1 MLNNDKLFLLLKE
14 KELLSSKDINEIE
27 SLLQKKDVSF
37 DLGEFV
43 VKEKMIGPEK
53 FTEIKA
59 QMLNLPYKNL
69 VDENITK
76 EALNLI
82 NPELAENYKAVCFYF
97 DKEKMQVGL
106 VDPDLKAMEAINF
119 LGKQKKLEVEYFVIS
134 KISLNSAFKQY
145 KKIEEEISL
154 ALEVK
159 LKEEEDSLEFKKGD
173 EPDVLDVAEDDESA
187 PIAKIVSVIIRNAV
201 DSRASDIHIEPYENE
216 SRVRYRVDGILKN
229 ALFLPKNIHNS
240 VVARIKVLAKMKLD
254 ETRVPQDGRIVL
266 IFDGREI
273 DFRISTLPIGVGL
286 EKIVMRVLD
295 TVKGIISLEELG
307 FNQHI
312 LEVFKK
318 NIKKTNGIILS
329 TGPTGSGKT
338 TTLYSIINIL
348 NKEGVNISTLE
359 DPIEY
364 QMKGVNQSQIRPKIG
379 YSFATGLRSLV
390 RQDPDIIMV
399 GEIRDE
405 ETAELSVHAG
415 LTGHLV
421 LSTLHT
427 NDALS
432 TIFRL
437 LDMKVEPILL
447 TSILRMILAQR
458 LSRRLCPYCK
468 KEATAELK
476 AQIIKEAKEEFVGL
490 KEDRLAKEI
499 PELKEAG
506 SIDNLKVYEPV
517 GCARCQKTGYLDRVA
532 LGEVIEL
539 DENLKRAIMNDIKHL
554 DINVVKSSQE
564 FISLRQDGYMK
575 ILRGLTTLEE
585 VLRVI
590 EA

>member
-1 MLNNDKLFLLLKE
+1 MVNNDKLFELLKE
-14 KELLSSKDINEIE
+14 NRLLTLADINEIE
-27 SLLQKKDVSF
+27 VLLQKKDPSF
-37 DLGEFV
+37 NLGEFV
-43 VKEKMIGPEK
+43 VKEKMVGPEK

-59 QMLNLPYKNL
+59 KMLNLPYKNL
-69 VDENITK
+69 VDENISK
-76 EALNLI
+76 DALNLI
-82 NPELAENYKAVCFYF
+82 NPELAENYKAVCFFF
-97 DKEKMQVGL
+97 DKVKMQVGL
-106 VDPDLKAMEAINF
+106 VEPNLKAMEAINF

-154 ALEVK
+154 ALETK

-173 EPDVLDVAEDDESA
+173 EPDILDSDDTDESA

-216 SRVRYRVDGILKN
+216 SRVRFRVDGILKN

-240 VVARIKVLAKMKLD
+240 VVSRVKVLAKMKLD

-286 EKIVMRVLD
+286 EKVVMRVLD
-295 TVKGIISLEELG
+295 TVKGVISLEELG

-312 LEVFKK
+312 LEAFKR

-338 TTLYSIINIL
+338 TTLYSVINIL

-379 YSFATGLRSLV
+379 YTFATGLRSLV

-432 TIFRL
+432 TVFRL

-468 KEATAELK
+468 KEVSVETK
-476 AQIIKEAKEEFVGL
+476 AQIIKEAKEEFSEL
-490 KEDRLAKEI
+490 KEDRLVKEI
-499 PELKEAG
+499 PELKEVG
-506 SIDNLKVYEPV
+506 SIDKLKIYEPV

-539 DENLKRAIMNDIKHL
+539 NDDLKHIIMTDIKNL
-554 DINVVKSSQE
+554 DIEAVKKSQE
-564 FISLRQDGYMK
+564 FVSLRQDGYIK
-575 ILRGLTTLEE
+575 ILRGFTTLEE

-590 EA
+590 ES

>member
-1 MLNNDKLFLLLKE
+1 
-14 KELLSSKDINEIE
+14 
-27 SLLQKKDVSF
+27 
-37 DLGEFV
+37 
-43 VKEKMIGPEK
+43 
-53 FTEIKA
+53 
-59 QMLNLPYKNL
+59 
-69 VDENITK
+69 
-76 EALNLI
+76 
-82 NPELAENYKAVCFYF
+82 
-97 DKEKMQVGL
+97 
-106 VDPDLKAMEAINF
+106 
-119 LGKQKKLEVEYFVIS
+119 
-134 KISLNSAFKQY
+134 
-145 KKIEEEISL
+145 
-154 ALEVK
+154 
-159 LKEEEDSLEFKKGD
+159 
-173 EPDVLDVAEDDESA
+173 
-187 PIAKIVSVIIRNAV
+187 
-201 DSRASDIHIEPYENE
+201 
-216 SRVRYRVDGILKN
+216 
-229 ALFLPKNIHNS
+229 
-240 VVARIKVLAKMKLD
+240 
-254 ETRVPQDGRIVL
+254 
-266 IFDGREI
+266 
-273 DFRISTLPIGVGL
+273 
-286 EKIVMRVLD
+286 MRVLD
-295 TVKGIISLEELG
+295 TVKGVISLEELG

-312 LEVFKK
+312 LEAFKR

-338 TTLYSIINIL
+338 TTLYSVINIL

-379 YSFATGLRSLV
+379 YTFATGLRSLV

-432 TIFRL
+432 TVFRL

-458 LSRRLCPYCK
+458 LARRLCPYCK
-468 KEATAELK
+468 KEVSADIK
-476 AQIIKEAKEEFVGL
+476 SQIIKEAKEELSEL

-506 SIDNLKVYEPV
+506 SIDNLKIYEPV

-539 DENLKRAIMNDIKHL
+539 NDELKHIIMTNIKEL
-554 DINVVKSSQE
+554 DIELVKKSQE
-564 FISLRQDGYMK
+564 FVSLRQDGYIK
-575 ILRGLTTLEE
+575 ILRGFTTLEE

-590 EA
+590 ES

>member
-1 MLNNDKLFLLLKE
+1 MENNDKLFDLLKE
-14 KELLSSKDINEIE
+14 NKLLSTSDINRIE
-27 SLLQKKDVSF
+27 RVLQNKDSSF
-37 DLGEFV
+37 DLGDFV
-43 VKEKMIGPEK
+43 VREKIIGPEK

-59 QMLNLPYKNL
+59 QMLNLPYMNL
-69 VDENITK
+69 VDADISK
-76 EALNLI
+76 EALNMI
-82 NPELAENYKAVCFYF
+82 NQELADNYKAVCFYF
-97 DKEKMQVGL
+97 DNNKMKVGL
-106 VDPDLKAMEAINF
+106 VEPNLKAMEAINF

-134 KISLNSAFKQY
+134 KISLNSALKQY

-154 ALEVK
+154 ALKTK
-159 LKEEEDSLEFKKGD
+159 LKEEEADLEFKRVD
-173 EPDVLDVAEDDESA
+173 EPDILDPDADSEGA

-201 DSRASDIHIEPYENE
+201 ESRASDIHIEPYENE
-216 SRVRYRVDGILKN
+216 SRVRIRVDGILKN

-266 IFDGREI
+266 VFDGREI

-286 EKIVMRVLD
+286 EKVVMRILD
-295 TVKGIISLEELG
+295 TVKGIISLEGLG

-312 LEVFKK
+312 LTTFKR

-437 LDMKVEPILL
+437 LDMGVEPILL

-458 LSRRLCPYCK
+458 LARRLCKHCK
-468 KEATAELK
+468 KECSIEIK
-476 AQIIKEAKEEFVGL
+476 NQIIKDAKEEFAGL
-490 KEDRLAKEI
+490 WEGRLEKEI

-506 SIDNLKVYEPV
+506 SIDNLKIYEPV
-517 GCARCQKTGYLDRVA
+517 GCARCQNTGYLDRVA
-532 LGEVIEL
+532 LGEVIEVN
-539 DENLKRAIMNDIKHL
+539 DELKHIIMTDIKNL
-554 DINVVKSSQE
+554 DIAAVKKCQE
-564 FISLRQDGYMK
+564 FVSLRQDSYIK
-575 ILRGLTTLEE
+575 VLRGITTLEE

-590 EA
+590 ES

>member
-1 MLNNDKLFLLLKE
+1 MVNNDKLFELLKE
-14 KELLSSKDINEIE
+14 NRLLTLADINEIE
-27 SLLQKKDVSF
+27 VLLQKKDPSF
-37 DLGEFV
+37 NLGEFV
-43 VKEKMIGPEK
+43 VKEKMVGPEK

-59 QMLNLPYKNL
+59 KMLNLPYKNL
-69 VDENITK
+69 VDENISK
-76 EALNLI
+76 DALNLI
-82 NPELAENYKAVCFYF
+82 NPELAENYKAVCFFF
-97 DKEKMQVGL
+97 DKVKMQVGL
-106 VDPDLKAMEAINF
+106 VEPNLKAMEAINF

-154 ALEVK
+154 ALETK

-173 EPDVLDVAEDDESA
+173 EPDILDSDDTDESA

-216 SRVRYRVDGILKN
+216 SRVRFRVDGILKN

-240 VVARIKVLAKMKLD
+240 VVSRVKVLAKMKLD

-286 EKIVMRVLD
+286 EKVVMRVLD
-295 TVKGIISLEELG
+295 TVKGVISLEELG

-312 LEVFKK
+312 LEAFKR

-338 TTLYSIINIL
+338 TTLYSVINIL

-379 YSFATGLRSLV
+379 YTFATGLRSLV

-458 LSRRLCPYCK
+458 LSRRLCSYCK
-468 KEATAELK
+468 KEVSADIK
-476 AQIIKEAKEEFVGL
+476 SQIIKESKEEFSEL

-506 SIDNLKVYEPV
+506 SIDNLKIYEPV

-539 DENLKRAIMNDIKHL
+539 NDELKHIIMTNIKEL
-554 DINVVKSSQE
+554 DIELVKKSQE
-564 FISLRQDGYMK
+564 FVSLRQDGYIK

-590 EA
+590 ES

>member
-1 MLNNDKLFLLLKE
+1 MVNNDKLFELLKE
-14 KELLSSKDINEIE
+14 NRLLTLADINEIE
-27 SLLQKKDVSF
+27 VLLQKKDPSF
-37 DLGEFV
+37 NLGEFV
-43 VKEKMIGPEK
+43 VKEKMVGPEK

-59 QMLNLPYKNL
+59 KMLNLPYKNL
-69 VDENITK
+69 VDENISK
-76 EALNLI
+76 DALNLI
-82 NPELAENYKAVCFYF
+82 NPELAENYKAVCFFF
-97 DKEKMQVGL
+97 DKVKMQVGL
-106 VDPDLKAMEAINF
+106 VEPNLKAMEAINF

-154 ALEVK
+154 ALETK

-173 EPDVLDVAEDDESA
+173 EPDILDSDDTDESA

-216 SRVRYRVDGILKN
+216 SRVRFRVDGILKN

-240 VVARIKVLAKMKLD
+240 VVSRVKVLAKMKLD

-286 EKIVMRVLD
+286 EKVVMRVLD
-295 TVKGIISLEELG
+295 TVKGVISLEELG

-312 LEVFKK
+312 LEAFKR

-338 TTLYSIINIL
+338 TTLYSVINIL

-379 YSFATGLRSLV
+379 YTFATGLRSLV

-458 LSRRLCPYCK
+458 LSRRLCSYCK
-468 KEATAELK
+468 KETSNEIK
-476 AQIIKEAKEEFVGL
+476 AQIIKEAKEEFSEL
-490 KEDRLAKEI
+490 KEDRLVKEI
-499 PELKEAG
+499 PELKEVG
-506 SIDNLKVYEPV
+506 SIDKLKIYEPV

-539 DENLKRAIMNDIKHL
+539 NDDLKHIIMTDIKNL
-554 DINVVKSSQE
+554 DIEAVKKSQE
-564 FISLRQDGYMK
+564 FVSLRQDGYIK
-575 ILRGLTTLEE
+575 ILRGFTTLEE

-590 EA
+590 ES

>member
-1 MLNNDKLFLLLKE
+1 MVNNDKFFELLKE
-14 KELLSSKDINEIE
+14 EKLLSTKDINEIE
-27 SLLQKKDVSF
+27 ASLQRKNASF
-37 DLGEFV
+37 DLGDYV
-43 VKEKMIGPEK
+43 VKERIIGPEK
-53 FTEIKA
+53 FTELNA
-59 QMLNLPYKNL
+59 QLLNLPYKNL

-106 VDPDLKAMEAINF
+106 VDPNLKAMEAINF
-119 LGKQKKLEVEYFVIS
+119 LGQQTKKEVEYFVIS

-154 ALEVK
+154 ALKVK
-159 LKEEEDSLEFKKGD
+159 LREEEDSLEFKKTD
-173 EPDVLDVAEDDESA
+173 EPDLLETGDTDESA

-201 DSRASDIHIEPYENE
+201 DSRASDIHVEPYENE

-240 VVARIKVLAKMKLD
+240 VVARIKVLARMKLD

-273 DFRISTLPIGVGL
+273 DFRISTLPIGINT
-286 EKIVMRVLD
+286 EKVVMRVLD

-312 LEVFKK
+312 LNVFRR

-338 TTLYSIINIL
+338 TTLYSIINML

-379 YSFATGLRSLV
+379 YTFATGLRSLV

-405 ETAELSVHAG
+405 ETAELSIHAG
-415 LTGHLV
+415 LTGHMV

-458 LSRRLCPYCK
+458 LARRLCPHCK
-468 KEATAELK
+468 KETSPEIK
-476 AQIIKEAKEEFVGL
+476 AKIMEEAKEEFAGL
-490 KEDRLAKEI
+490 EDDRLSKEI
-499 PELKEAG
+499 VELKEAG
-506 SIDNLKVYEPV
+506 SIDNLKIYEPV
-517 GCARCQKTGYLDRVA
+517 GCSRCQKTGYLDRVA

-539 DENLKRAIMNDIKHL
+539 NDDLRHIIMKDVRELNIEA
-554 DINVVKSSQE
+554 VKKSQE
-564 FISLRQDGYMK
+564 FVSLRQDGYIK

>member
-1 MLNNDKLFLLLKE
+1 MVNNDKLFELLKE
-14 KELLSSKDINEIE
+14 NRLLTLADINEIE
-27 SLLQKKDVSF
+27 VLLQKKDPSF
-37 DLGEFV
+37 NLGEFV
-43 VKEKMIGPEK
+43 VKEKMVGPEK

-59 QMLNLPYKNL
+59 KMLNLPYKNL
-69 VDENITK
+69 VDENISK
-76 EALNLI
+76 DALNLI
-82 NPELAENYKAVCFYF
+82 NPELAENYKAVCFFF
-97 DKEKMQVGL
+97 DKVKMQVGL
-106 VDPDLKAMEAINF
+106 VEPNLKAMEAINF

-154 ALEVK
+154 ALETK

-173 EPDVLDVAEDDESA
+173 EPDILDSDDTDESA

-216 SRVRYRVDGILKN
+216 SRVRFRVDGILKN

-240 VVARIKVLAKMKLD
+240 VVSRVKVLAKMKLD

-286 EKIVMRVLD
+286 EKVVMRVLD
-295 TVKGIISLEELG
+295 TVKGVISLEELG

-312 LEVFKK
+312 LEAFKR

-338 TTLYSIINIL
+338 TTLYSVINIL

-379 YSFATGLRSLV
+379 YTFATGLRSLV

-399 GEIRDE
+399 GEIRD
-405 ETAELSVHAG
+405 ELSVHAG

-432 TIFRL
+432 TVFRL

-458 LSRRLCPYCK
+458 LSRRLCSYCK
-468 KEATAELK
+468 KETSNEIK
-476 AQIIKEAKEEFVGL
+476 AQIIKEAKEEFSNL
-490 KEDRLAKEI
+490 KEDCLAKEI

-506 SIDNLKVYEPV
+506 SIDNLKIYEPV

-539 DENLKRAIMNDIKHL
+539 NDDLKHIIMTDIKNL
-554 DINVVKSSQE
+554 DIEAVKKSQE
-564 FISLRQDGYMK
+564 FVSLRQDGYIK
-575 ILRGLTTLEE
+575 ILRGFTTLEE

-590 EA
+590 ES

>member
-1 MLNNDKLFLLLKE
+1 MVNNDKLFELLKE
-14 KELLSSKDINEIE
+14 NRLLTLADINEIE
-27 SLLQKKDVSF
+27 VLLQKKDPSF
-37 DLGEFV
+37 NLGEFV
-43 VKEKMIGPEK
+43 VKEKMVGPEK

-59 QMLNLPYKNL
+59 KMLNLPYKNL
-69 VDENITK
+69 VDENISK
-76 EALNLI
+76 DALNLI
-82 NPELAENYKAVCFYF
+82 NPELAENYKAVCFFF
-97 DKEKMQVGL
+97 DKVKMQVGL
-106 VDPDLKAMEAINF
+106 VEPNLKAMEAINF

-154 ALEVK
+154 ALETK

-173 EPDVLDVAEDDESA
+173 EPDILDSDDTDESA

-216 SRVRYRVDGILKN
+216 SRVRFRVDGILKN

-240 VVARIKVLAKMKLD
+240 VVSRVKVLAKMKLD

-286 EKIVMRVLD
+286 EKVVMRVLD
-295 TVKGIISLEELG
+295 TVKGVISLEELG

-312 LEVFKK
+312 LEAFKR

-338 TTLYSIINIL
+338 TTLYSVINIL

-379 YSFATGLRSLV
+379 YTFATGLRSLV

-432 TIFRL
+432 TVFRL

-458 LSRRLCPYCK
+458 LSRRLCSYCK
-468 KEATAELK
+468 KETSNEIK
-476 AQIIKEAKEEFVGL
+476 AQIIKEAKEEFSNL
-490 KEDRLAKEI
+490 KEDCLAKEI

-506 SIDNLKVYEPV
+506 SIDNLKIYEPV

-539 DENLKRAIMNDIKHL
+539 NDDLKHIIMTDIKNL
-554 DINVVKSSQE
+554 DIEAVKKSQE
-564 FISLRQDGYMK
+564 FVSLRQDGYIK
-575 ILRGLTTLEE
+575 ILRGFTTLEE

-590 EA
+590 ES

>member
-338 TTLYSIINIL
+338 TTLYSVINIL

-468 KEATAELK
+468 KEVSPDIK
-476 AQIIKEAKEEFVGL
+476 AQIIKEAKEELAGL
-490 KEDRLAKEI
+490 KEERLQKEI

-539 DENLKRAIMNDIKHL
+539 DETLKRAIMNDIKHL